1 MNCYWAIGQAGILL
15 EILGA
20 GTMVISAYKTSRNIR
35 HHKTD
40 TDHVEDAILQLM
52 AEASNQFKT
61 QSIGFTLLALG
72 LTMQFIGGIGQ

>member
-1 MNCYWAIGQAGILL
+1 MDWFWVTGQAGIML

-20 GTMVISAYKTSRNIR
+20 GTMVVSAYKTSKNIR

-52 AEASNQFKT
+52 DDASNQFKT
-61 QSIGFTLLALG
+61 QSIGFSLLALG
-72 LTMQFIGGIGQ
+72 LAMQFIGGFGQ